1 MEPTTDSAMKAH
13 AADAADNAGAPRG
26 GAGSPP
32 GSSTAAVDSSPTTG
46 EAFRPQPVLL
56 EAVRGLVP
64 PQARLIADV
73 TLGGGGHAQALLEQ
87 HPQAELFG
95 CDRDPAAVA
104 AAAQRLAPFRA
115 RILLKHLRF
124 SQVGGHLPAGGVD
137 FLLAD
142 LGLSSPQV
150 DEAARGFSFTR
161 DGPLDMRMDPS
172 GDGPSAFELV
182 NRAKPERLREI
193 LQTYGEERFAARIVR
208 AIEQQRRSAPIA
220 TTGTLAALVSAAVP
234 RKFHSHLHPA
244 TRTFQ
249 ALRMVVND
257 ELGEL
262 EALLA
267 IAPDLLAPGGRI
279 AVISF
284 HSLEDRQVKTRFRS
298 WAHPCTCPPRM
309 PACVCGKTPLG
320 QLVTRKPLTASAA
333 EQARNPR
340 SRSAKLR
347 AFERMAA
354 GA

>member
-1 MEPTTDSAMKAH
+1 M
-13 AADAADNAGAPRG
+13 
-26 GAGSPP
+26 
-32 GSSTAAVDSSPTTG
+32 G
-46 EAFRPQPVLL
+46 ESFRHQPVLL

-64 PQARLIADV
+64 AGARLLADV
-73 TLGGGGHAQALLEQ
+73 TLGGAGHALALLED

-95 CDRDPAAVA
+95 SDRDPAAVA
-104 AAAQRLAPFRA
+104 AAAERLAPFRA

-150 DEAARGFSFTR
+150 DEAGRGFSFTR
-161 DGPLDMRMDPS
+161 DGPLDMRMDPT
-172 GDGPSAFELV
+172 GGAPSALELV

-193 LQTYGEERFAARIVR
+193 LQTYGEERFAARIAR
-208 AIEQQRRSAPIA
+208 AIAEQRQRAPIA
-220 TTGTLAALVSAAVP
+220 TTGALAAIVSAAVP
-234 RKFHSHLHPA
+234 RKFHRHLHPA

-249 ALRMVVND
+249 ALRMEVND

-267 IAPDLLAPGGRI
+267 MAPDLLAPGGRLAI
-279 AVISF
+279 ISF
-284 HSLEDRQVKTRFRS
+284 HSLEDRLVKTRFRT
-298 WAHPCTCPPRM
+298 WADPCVCPPRM
-309 PACVCGKTPLG
+309 PACVCGRTPLG
-320 QLVTRKPLTASAA
+320 RILTRKPLTASAA

-347 AFERMAA
+347 AFERTAA
-354 GA
+354 P